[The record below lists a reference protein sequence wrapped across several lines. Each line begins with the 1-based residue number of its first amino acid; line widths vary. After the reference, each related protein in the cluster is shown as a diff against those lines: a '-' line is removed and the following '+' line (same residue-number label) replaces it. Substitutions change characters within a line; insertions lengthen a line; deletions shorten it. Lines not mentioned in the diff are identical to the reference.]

1 MLSALQEYVRVKRF
15 TTQKVGDVKQVRV
28 SLFISYKQ
36 YTNCCFECTLFGSL
50 TFHENSK
57 ALSTCIMVYNIR
69 HILGGSHL
77 TFKLYKQIVDI
88 RLVVYLLFVNTNI

>member
-1 MLSALQEYVRVKRF
+1 MFNQKCVSVYFLYLILQLNWEPIVQIKKTVWHIMLNALQEYVRVKRF

-36 YTNCCFECTLFGSL
+36 YTHYCFICTLFGSF

-57 ALSTCIMVYNIR
+57 ALSSCV
-69 HILGGSHL
+69 
-77 TFKLYKQIVDI
+77 
-88 RLVVYLLFVNTNI
+88 